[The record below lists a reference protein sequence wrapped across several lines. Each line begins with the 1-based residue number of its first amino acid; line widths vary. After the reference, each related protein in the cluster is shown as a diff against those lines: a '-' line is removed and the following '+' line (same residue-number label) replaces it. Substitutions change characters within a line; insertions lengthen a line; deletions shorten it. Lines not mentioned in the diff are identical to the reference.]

1 MSLNV
6 FLIVRVVISKYRCGS
21 ISVFATLVNRFVP
34 VALGE
39 WFLNFFVRYG
49 LFDFVACYGLTL
61 SLSGS
66 KYSGFIVLFI

>member
-34 VALGE
+34 VALG
-39 WFLNFFVRYG
+39 FRYG

-61 SLSGS
+61 SVNGS
-66 KYSGFIVLFI
+66 